1 MRVKPSVFLFL
12 VLAGLGIS
20 LGAFGQTSGSSQ
32 VSRTFNFAHASDVQN
47 MNEIATAIRTIAEAE
62 PSTDEANRSMTV
74 RAAFEIG
81 DRMALAEWLFNGM
94 DLASPVAANS
104 AIHEFRLAGSGD
116 NIVRLFYLNRGQ
128 TVQEF
133 QELATLI
140 RTVGDVR
147 RVYTTNEGKILALRG
162 TADQASLADWLT
174 AELEKS
180 AGKPRGHSVSG
191 EYRLPT
197 VPAPQPNENIIRV
210 FYAGNAATIQSLQ
223 EAATLIRTMTDIR
236 RVFTYNEPRAVAVR
250 GTGDQVALA
259 AWLFDGIDKPSA
271 GAPIPP
277 SSVYHYQSSDP
288 DDPQAGLGKGA
299 DAVRVYYLSHIA
311 TTTDLQKIATQIRSE
326 AEIRRLYTYNAPRIL
341 AVRANA
347 DQIAH
352 ADRLLKQ
359 LDPADFPAA
368 LH

>member
-1 MRVKPSVFLFL
+1 MRVKPSGFFFAAF
-12 VLAGLGIS
+12 AGLGVG
-20 LGAFGQTSGSSQ
+20 LAAFGQTSGSSQ
-32 VSRTFNFAHASDVQN
+32 ITRTFNFAHTSGVQN
-47 MNEIATAIRTIAEAE
+47 INEIATAIRTIVDTQPPVVDVA
-62 PSTDEANRSMTV
+62 SRSVTV
-74 RAAFEIG
+74 RAAG

-133 QELATLI
+133 QELATLV
-140 RTVGDVR
+140 RTIGDVR

-162 TADQASLADWLT
+162 TADQTAMADWLIP
-174 AELEKS
+174 ELEKS
-180 AGKPRGHSVSG
+180 AGQPRAHSVSS

-197 VPAPQPNENIIRV
+197 IAAPQPNENVMRV
-210 FYAGNAATIQSLQ
+210 FYVGNAATIQSFQ

-236 RVFTYNEPRAVAVR
+236 RVYTSNAPRAVAVR
-250 GTGDQVALA
+250 GTADQVALA
-259 AWLFDGIDKPSA
+259 AWLFDEIDKPAA
-271 GAPIPP
+271 GALIPP
-277 SSVYHYQSSDP
+277 SRVNHYQSSAD
-288 DDPQAGLGKGA
+288 A
-299 DAVRVYYLSHIA
+299 DAVRVYYLPHIA
-311 TTTDLQKIATQIRSE
+311 TVADLQKTATQVRSE
-326 AEIRRLYTYNAPRIL
+326 ASIPRIYTYNAPRIL
-341 AVRANA
+341 ALRANA

-368 LH
+368 R